1 MFDQRHLR
9 VVFRLFRMLCAAL
22 SMVCV
27 RLLEMVFWV
36 LLICFVERQEMVI
49 RSMMAIGRKMVMF
62 LFFMVVV
69 FDSKGNTFG
78 KSVQ

>member
-1 MFDQRHLR
+1 M
-9 VVFRLFRMLCAAL
+9 VVVIFREFRMLCAAL
-22 SMVCV
+22 SMVFV
-27 RLLEMVFWV
+27 RLLEMVDWV
-36 LLICFVERQEMVI
+36 LLVCLVERQEMVI
-49 RSMMAIGRKMVMF
+49 RSMMTTVVVRGMF

>member
-1 MFDQRHLR
+1 MKTTNITIT
-9 VVFRLFRMLCAAL
+9 
-22 SMVCV
+22 
-27 RLLEMVFWV
+27 LL
-36 LLICFVERQEMVI
+36 
-49 RSMMAIGRKMVMF
+49 MAIGRKMVMF